1 MKSHRAVRIAGAFLP
16 PPPLSLS
23 PSPLLLA
30 RAHPPSPP
38 SPFSFAQK
46 RPVALIIREYVAVM
60 LSIPPANSNRAHPPT
75 WWIPGRKSGRTPC
88 NPSISVL
95 VVAVNGAQVQGHV
108 RERERVRETGRER
121 KRGRER
127 EREGER
133 KHRECLRQSISR
145 ARSTNRPFGS
155 PSNSPC
161 ECSVNRLPT
170 GPCKRSAQSAIGGA
184 QRGLAAHLHP
194 PLGT

>member
-1 MKSHRAVRIAGAFLP
+1 
-16 PPPLSLS
+16 
-23 PSPLLLA
+23 
-30 RAHPPSPP
+30 
-38 SPFSFAQK
+38 
-46 RPVALIIREYVAVM
+46 M

-127 EREGER
+127 ERERER
-133 KHRECLRQSISR
+133 ENIESAYDSLSRVRDQPTVRLVRRRTHPVSVPSTVFRPGPANEALSPLLEARREGWQHIYIR
-145 ARSTNRPFGS
+145 
-155 PSNSPC
+155 
-161 ECSVNRLPT
+161 
-170 GPCKRSAQSAIGGA
+170 
-184 QRGLAAHLHP
+184 H
-194 PLGT
+194 